1 MRIYDQDNDKT
12 ISNVML
18 CLTKGEAIE
27 LMDSLKN
34 ILKINDGHEHIS
46 DEEYSHELTIFI
58 YDMKMVESYDDRVRK
73 VIIDD
78 K

>member
-34 ILKINDGHEHIS
+34 ILKTDNGHEHIS

-58 YDMKMVESYDDRVRK
+58 YDMKKAESYDDRVRK
-73 VIIDD
+73 VIFDD
-78 K
+78 M

>member
-1 MRIYDQDNDKT
+1 MRIYDQDKDET
-12 ISNVML
+12 ILNVML

-34 ILKINDGHEHIS
+34 ILKTDNGHEHIS

-58 YDMKMVESYDDRVRK
+58 YDMKKAESYDDRVRK
-73 VIIDD
+73 VIFDD
-78 K
+78 M

>member
-1 MRIYDQDNDKT
+1 MRIYDQDKDET

-27 LMDSLKN
+27 LRDSLNN
-34 ILKINDGHEHIS
+34 ILKTNNGHEHIS

-58 YDMKMVESYDDRVRK
+58 YDMKNAGSYDDRVRK